1 MGRRWGWG
9 LSNGGSIRGGL
20 RAGGDLGLLGVSR
33 TRSMLRGLVLL
44 LSELQHG

>member
-9 LSNGGSIRGGL
+9 LRNGGSIRGEI
-20 RAGGDLGLLGVSR
+20 RVGGVLGLLGVSR
-33 TRSMLRGLVLL
+33 TRSMLRGRVLL